1 MPIVATAGHVDHG
14 KSTLIIA
21 LTGIDPDRW
30 TEEKERGLTIDLG
43 FAWAKLDDD
52 TEVAFVDVPGH
63 ERFIKNMLAGIG
75 GLDVALLVVAAD
87 GGWMPQTE
95 EHAAVLDLLEV
106 THGVIAVT
114 RIDLVDHDLVELCEF
129 EVADRTVGTTL
140 EHWPVVPVSAIT
152 GEGIGKLKR
161 ALLDAL
167 ALVSRNTGDP
177 YLWVDRS
184 FTIDGAGTVVTGT
197 LAGGPITRDTALVQW
212 PEDKPVRIRG
222 LQTLGRDVDE
232 IAPGSRVAV
241 NLSGIDAAQVRRG
254 TVLAPPDTY
263 RPTSRFLT
271 TLRKVR
277 SVEKLTDRGAYHLHV
292 GSGSWPATLRIVERL
307 SDNGSVALVATQTL
321 VPLRMGDRVIIRDT
335 GRRMVAAGGRVL
347 DPHPPPRS
355 DRHRKTVAGL
365 RDALK
370 NRTSFA
376 DALLQ
381 ARGSTDLEELRRDTG
396 GVPTAGTV
404 VAATAFTDER
414 LAGLGE
420 RLSEFIATFH
430 IEFPLRPGT
439 PKATLATQLGV
450 DVAVVEYLGSDLD
463 TILDDG
469 PTLRLNDFVVT
480 YTKENDAAWQHAH
493 TTLLANDLSV
503 PRLSELG
510 LDEELLHALIREHS
524 LERIDS
530 DLVYL
535 PEQMTIITSR
545 LADLDTTFSV
555 ADFRDAL
562 GVSRRQAVP
571 LLEWLDSNGWTTRSG
586 DVRSLRQRP

>member
-129 EVADRTVGTTL
+129 EVAERTVGTTL

-222 LQTLGRDVDE
+222 LQTLGRDADE

-271 TLRKVR
+271 KLRKVR
-277 SVEKLTDRGAYHLHV
+277 TVEKLTDRGAYHLHV
-292 GSGSWPATLRIVERL
+292 GSGSWPATLRIVEGL
-307 SDNGSVALVATQTL
+307 SDKEGVALVTTQTP

-347 DPHPPPRS
+347 DPHPAPKSR
-355 DRHRKTVAGL
+355 RYRKTIVGL
-365 RDALK
+365 RHALK

-404 VAATAFTDER
+404 VASTAFTDER
-414 LAGLGE
+414 LAMLGE
-420 RLSEFIATFH
+420 KLSEFIATFH

-450 DVAVVEYLGSDLD
+450 DVAVIEYLGSDLD
-463 TILDDG
+463 TIHDDG
-469 PTLRLNDFVVT
+469 PTLRLDDFIAT
-480 YTKENDAAWQHAH
+480 YTRENDSAWQHARA
-493 TTLLANDLSV
+493 TLLANDLSV

-535 PEQMTIITSR
+535 PEQMITITSR
-545 LADLDTTFSV
+545 LADLEGTFSV

-571 LLEWLDSNGWTTRSG
+571 LLEWLDSNGWTTRTG
-586 DVRSLRQRP
+586 DVRTLRQRP

>member
-167 ALVSRNTGDP
+167 ALVSRNTEDP

-222 LQTLGRDVDE
+222 LQTLGRDADE

-307 SDNGSVALVATQTL
+307 SDNESVALVATQTL

-347 DPHPPPRS
+347 DPHPPPKS
-355 DRHRKTVAGL
+355 DRHRKTIAGL

-414 LAGLGE
+414 LAGLGDK
-420 RLSEFIATFH
+420 LSGFIATFH

-450 DVAVVEYLGSDLD
+450 DVAVIEYLGSDLD
-463 TILDDG
+463 TIHDDG

-535 PEQMTIITSR
+535 PEQMTTIMSR
-545 LADLDTTFSV
+545 LADLDTTFRV

-586 DVRSLRQRP
+586 DVHSLRQRP

>member
-129 EVADRTVGTTL
+129 EVAERTVGTTL

-355 DRHRKTVAGL
+355 DRHRKTIAGL
-365 RDALK
+365 RDALT

-381 ARGSTDLEELRRDTG
+381 ARGATDLEELRRDTG

>member
-129 EVADRTVGTTL
+129 EVAERTVGTTL

-152 GEGIGKLKR
+152 GEGIGRLKR

-307 SDNGSVALVATQTL
+307 SDNESVALVATQTL

-355 DRHRKTVAGL
+355 DRHRKTIAGL
-365 RDALK
+365 RDALT

-381 ARGSTDLEELRRDTG
+381 ARGATDLEELRRDTG